1 MRRGNDCAEWE
12 AILLGSRYHSC
23 ATDYPAPCGL
33 VGLKGRHVLPLE
45 QPSPHAD
52 ARGVSVSPWSAVLA
66 IFGARRVSIREVRA
80 EAFFL
85 GGRHKGEIREGARKE
100 LLAPGLDPERAA
112 LLRAVIRT
120 TPPSTVEGA
129 RP

>member
-1 MRRGNDCAEWE
+1 M
-12 AILLGSRYHSC
+12 
-23 ATDYPAPCGL
+23 
-33 VGLKGRHVLPLE
+33 
-45 QPSPHAD
+45 
-52 ARGVSVSPWSAVLA
+52 SPWSAALA
-66 IFGARRVSIREVRA
+66 LFGVRQVSIREVRA

-85 GGRHKGEIREGARKE
+85 GGRHKGEIREGAQKE

-120 TPPSTVEGA
+120 TPPSAVEGA